1 MAADESARHFYGLY
15 MLMHA
20 ALVWRFRS
28 GVADD
33 QRPGTAPDG
42 AGGRWHRLGRWHA
55 GAGCSA
61 GSHASAGRL
70 RADAWRR
77 LGRRLSPAWSG
88 CLFLRV
94 LAAVFCGRP
103 AGGVCLE
110 PLRRSGCQ
118 RCFGARRDRC
128 PRQGSTAGCWLLV
141 KSRGWSAVAGPTRL
155 PRRRSGNRSGSA
167 AGTRWPQGCWKSLT
181 TTVPR
186 VTLEG
191 PAVYKVDVP
200 NGGFLSFGKL
210 TAQIGKTGSRP
221 EAGEGH
227 RPPPRRMRHDDPAE
241 FRVVTSTAALVD
253 RFGQGARVGR
263 GGRQIGRDLPA
274 RLRKARSHVVL
285 RFRPEKAYPLEK
297 DAWVATRAG
306 ANHDSAFFTKVGRAT
321 PNYAIEPPKTPLV
334 TSVDGAARSGGD
346 REKRPGPEN
355 WLLEWEDKGANHD
368 RGT

>member
-1 MAADESARHFYGLY
+1 
-15 MLMHA
+15 MLEITYHN
-20 ALVWRFRS
+20 
-28 GVADD
+28 
-33 QRPGTAPDG
+33 G
-42 AGGRWHRLGRWHA
+42 A
-55 GAGCSA
+55 
-61 GSHASAGRL
+61 
-70 RADAWRR
+70 
-77 LGRRLSPAWSG
+77 
-88 CLFLRV
+88 
-94 LAAVFCGRP
+94 
-103 AGGVCLE
+103 
-110 PLRRSGCQ
+110 
-118 RCFGARRDRC
+118 
-128 PRQGSTAGCWLLV
+128 
-141 KSRGWSAVAGPTRL
+141 
-155 PRRRSGNRSGSA
+155 
-167 AGTRWPQGCWKSLT
+167 
-181 TTVPR
+181 R

-253 RFGQGARVGR
+253 RFRQGARVGVEVVKS
-263 GGRQIGRDLPA
+263 GETY
-274 RLRKARSHVVL
+274 LRVYEGKMAVVL

-306 ANHDSAFFTKVGRAT
+306 ANHDSAFFTKVGRNT

-334 TSVDGAARSGGD
+334 TSVDGAARSGPD